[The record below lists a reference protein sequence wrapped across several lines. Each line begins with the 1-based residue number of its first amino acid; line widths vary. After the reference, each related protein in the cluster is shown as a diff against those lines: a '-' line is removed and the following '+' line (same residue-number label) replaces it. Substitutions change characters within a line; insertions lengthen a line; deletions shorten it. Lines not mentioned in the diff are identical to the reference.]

1 MVIYSDST
9 KSIKLL
15 LLFLRRSTGYY
26 NFQPSYY
33 LNAITIIKT
42 ADCYYY
48 FIINVDAGFDAA
60 FNCFNFDIATI

>member
-1 MVIYSDST
+1 MVVYSDFT

-15 LLFLRRSTGYY
+15 ILFHHRSTGY

-42 ADCYYY
+42 ADCYCY

>member
-1 MVIYSDST
+1 M
-9 KSIKLL
+9 
-15 LLFLRRSTGYY
+15 LLFLRSTGY

-42 ADCYYY
+42 DC
-48 FIINVDAGFDAA
+48 FIIVDAGFDAA